1 MGSTRFFLLL
11 IVHIKSINTS
21 KRTKMS
27 VKLTEEK
34 LTELKEAFKDFDKD
48 DNGTISAE
56 EFRSFMKKQDEDMSD
71 IEIDIELIIMDA
83 SALRDGSS
91 GDGKVNFEEF
101 LSMQT
106 KSPSSIKRNLNDD
119 QLMQIFKLFDSSGD
133 GYISK
138 TEMQK
143 ISKAFGEESSL
154 DEIEEVVE
162 MMDADFDGKVSFD
175 EFKTLMKEGSC
186 DSSSSNDGE
195 YFTSDDEE
203 MFKRY
208 DADGD
213 GFVTHEEIKAF
224 AKKCKV
230 SITEEGVDEMI
241 KDADIN

>member
-27 VKLTEEK
+27 VKLTKEK

-83 SALRDGSS
+83 S

-106 KSPSSIKRNLNDD
+106 KSPSSIK
-119 QLMQIFKLFDSSGD
+119 
-133 GYISK
+133 
-138 TEMQK
+138 
-143 ISKAFGEESSL
+143 
-154 DEIEEVVE
+154 
-162 MMDADFDGKVSFD
+162 
-175 EFKTLMKEGSC
+175 
-186 DSSSSNDGE
+186 
-195 YFTSDDEE
+195 
-203 MFKRY
+203 
-208 DADGD
+208 
-213 GFVTHEEIKAF
+213 
-224 AKKCKV
+224 
-230 SITEEGVDEMI
+230 
-241 KDADIN
+241 